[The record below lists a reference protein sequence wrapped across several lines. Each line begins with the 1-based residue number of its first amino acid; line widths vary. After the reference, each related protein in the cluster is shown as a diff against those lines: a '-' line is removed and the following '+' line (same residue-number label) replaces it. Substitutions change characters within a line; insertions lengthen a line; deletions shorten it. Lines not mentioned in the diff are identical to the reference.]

1 MAATPTFTCLCGVQK
16 KTSNHWILAICTS
29 HDVRFLP
36 WDWNLALDDNVIVL
50 CGEGCAASMLS
61 RSMGEW
67 KQAEF
72 LPNATAVRSATS
84 LPAVEFEPQPSFAAE
99 LRDHYY
105 GRNGV
110 DRD

>member
-1 MAATPTFTCLCGVQK
+1 MAATPTFTCVCGVQK

-50 CGEGCAASMLS
+50 CGEGCAAGLLS
-61 RSMGEW
+61 RSLGEW

-72 LPNATAVRSATS
+72 LPSAAAINAATASA
-84 LPAVEFEPQPSFAAE
+84 AAAQAQPSFAAE

-105 GRNGV
+105 GRPDA
-110 DRD
+110 DR

>member
-1 MAATPTFTCLCGVQK
+1 MAATPTFTCVCGVQK

-36 WDWNLALDDNVIVL
+36 WDWNLALDDSVIVL
-50 CGEGCAASMLS
+50 CGEGCAAGLLS
-61 RSMGEW
+61 RSLGEW

-72 LPNATAVRSATS
+72 LPSAAAAIHAAAMSPQT
-84 LPAVEFEPQPSFAAE
+84 QPSFAAE

-105 GRNGV
+105 GRPDG
-110 DRD
+110 DR

>member
-50 CGEGCAASMLS
+50 CGEGCAASLLS
-61 RSMGEW
+61 RSLGDW

-72 LPNATAVRSATS
+72 LPAASAVRAATA
-84 LPAVEFEPQPSFAAE
+84 PAASVAAPQPSFAAE
-99 LRDHYY
+99 LRNQYY
-105 GRNGV
+105 SPESV